1 MIIQLSE
8 ASQTEYKK
16 GEREGCCIYKL
27 YSTMYKINVHVIH
40 KNKYQSIWIE
50 ILQSVKFSKQEN
62 LTVQILRFT
71 SNNVIIL
78 DITLTNHGLLC
89 II

>member
-1 MIIQLSE
+1 
-8 ASQTEYKK
+8 
-16 GEREGCCIYKL
+16 
-27 YSTMYKINVHVIH
+27 MYKINVHEIY